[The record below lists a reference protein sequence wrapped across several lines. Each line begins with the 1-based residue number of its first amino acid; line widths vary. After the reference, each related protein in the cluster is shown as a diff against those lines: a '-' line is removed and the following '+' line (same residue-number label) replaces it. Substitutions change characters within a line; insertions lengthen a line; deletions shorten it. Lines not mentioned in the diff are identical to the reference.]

1 MSEYLI
7 ERYFAPVKGL
17 LERVGIHIGL
27 AVFVCIQHVIW
38 LQVTQLENQ
47 TKQVETSEMK

>member
-17 LERVGIHIGL
+17 LERVGIHIDL
-27 AVFVCIQHVIW
+27 AVFVCIQHVIRF
-38 LQVTQLENQ
+38 QVTRLENQ
-47 TKQVETSEMK
+47 TKQVETLEVE